1 MEHINTTTKTGIL
14 GLLGLIGSFIA
25 KMLGGWDTAMQT
37 LLIFMAVDF
46 ITGLVVA
53 GVFKNSIKTENGGL
67 KSEVGFKGLIK
78 KGMMLLIVLV
88 AVRLDIT
95 IGTDFIRNTT
105 IIAFL
110 LNEILSLTENAG
122 LMGIPIPPVISN
134 AIEILRT
141 KSEREGHKN
150 E

>member
-1 MEHINTTTKTGIL
+1 MGIL

-25 KMLGGWDTAMQT
+25 KML
-37 LLIFMAVDF
+37 
-46 ITGLVVA
+46 
-53 GVFKNSIKTENGGL
+53 E
-67 KSEVGFKGLIK
+67 
-78 KGMMLLIVLV
+78 GMMLLIVLV

-95 IGTDFIRNTT
+95 ISTDFIRNTT

-122 LMGIPIPPVISN
+122 LMGIPTPTVTSN

-150 E
+150 K